1 MKNLKFKLLS
11 FASVLVLALFTTSC
25 VDELSTEPEG
35 TQQTAEELFKDP
47 ASYKQ
52 FLAKLYAGLA
62 TTGQQGPAGNGDV
75 AGIDE
80 GFSQYIRNYWNFQEL
95 TTDEA
100 IIAWNDATIK
110 DFHWH
115 TWTPSDG
122 FIKAT
127 FYRLAYQ
134 VTNCNEY
141 LRQTTDEKLDSRGIT
156 GSVRN
161 DIKAYRAEARFLRA
175 MSYWHIIDLF
185 GGASLETE
193 YSSTEFHLPDY
204 ATREQLFTF
213 VEQELTEMEADLLAP
228 NSNEQFRVDKAA
240 AWMLKAKLL
249 MNAQVYVGV
258 DRYADAMTYVNKVI
272 TETSYTLNPSYRNL
286 FKARV

>member
-11 FASVLVLALFTTSC
+11 LASVFVLALISTSC

-35 TQQTAEELFKDP
+35 TQQTAEELFQDK

-62 TTGQQGPAGNGDV
+62 TTGQQGPAGSGDV

-115 TWTPSDG
+115 TWKASDG
-122 FIKAT
+122 FVKAT
-127 FYRLAYQ
+127 YYRLAFQ

-141 LRQTTDEKLDSRGIT
+141 LRQTTDEKLDARRIT
-156 GSVRN
+156 GAIR
-161 DIKAYRAEARFLRA
+161 DEIKIYRAEARFLRA
-175 MSYWHIIDLF
+175 MSYW
-185 GGASLETE
+185 
-193 YSSTEFHLPDY
+193 
-204 ATREQLFTF
+204 
-213 VEQELTEMEADLLAP
+213 
-228 NSNEQFRVDKAA
+228 
-240 AWMLKAKLL
+240 
-249 MNAQVYVGV
+249 
-258 DRYADAMTYVNKVI
+258 
-272 TETSYTLNPSYRNL
+272 
-286 FKARV
+286 